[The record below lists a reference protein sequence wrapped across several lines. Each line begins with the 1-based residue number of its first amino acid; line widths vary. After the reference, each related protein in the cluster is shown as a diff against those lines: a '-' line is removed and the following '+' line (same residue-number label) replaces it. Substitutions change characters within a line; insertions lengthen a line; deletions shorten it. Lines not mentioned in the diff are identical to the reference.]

1 MEQLELC
8 LICQK
13 ETNQSQVKL
22 KQALPKYSYKI
33 IWKLIIMYFY
43 LSLLTKIQLI
53 NYKEFLVWIN
63 LELICVKVK
72 RAKIQKHRSRLSVKR
87 YWNLWRHFR
96 NQRWDLKEKHSLKW
110 NVISTRRQSKLITYR
125 WLRWGR
131 GESMILE
138 RMGRWGCWG
147 TY

>member
-1 MEQLELC
+1 
-8 LICQK
+8 
-13 ETNQSQVKL
+13 
-22 KQALPKYSYKI
+22 
-33 IWKLIIMYFY
+33 MYFY

-110 NVISTRRQSKLITYR
+110 SVMSTRRQSKLITYR

-147 TY
+147 TYLRSIRKVVSLSLCRLSRQVYNQVWFLRQS